1 MPISFLYPLCLLPSC
16 FLILLTSLTTLA
28 PASPSHTTN
37 ILTYAG
43 INLAGPEF
51 SPSNKPGVLY
61 KDYLYPSASDYAY
74 VVKKGMNI
82 VRLPVLWERVQ
93 PTLNDALDATQLN
106 LILNAVE
113 QAKAQKLH
121 IILDIHNYAK
131 HNDELIGSDNVPI
144 SAFAD
149 LWKRLSLQFANDK
162 AVIFGLMNE
171 PHEITSTT
179 WAKAA
184 QAAINAIRS
193 TGARNLVLV
202 PGTAY
207 SGAHSWLSSY
217 YGIPNGEALLNI
229 NDPAKHMTFEVH
241 QYTNEN
247 STGTTG
253 ECISTTIGAEKLEAF
268 TNWLRTYH
276 KTGFLGEFATGNN
289 DTCNQALE
297 GMLSYIEENADV
309 WLGLTWWGYN
319 PWFSPNYPFN
329 LYPNSDGS
337 DKPQMSILESHTRK
351 ITKIHK

>member
-1 MPISFLYPLCLLPSC
+1 
-16 FLILLTSLTTLA
+16 
-28 PASPSHTTN
+28 
-37 ILTYAG
+37 
-43 INLAGPEF
+43 
-51 SPSNKPGVLY
+51 
-61 KDYLYPSASDYAY
+61 
-74 VVKKGMNI
+74 MNI

-131 HNDELIGSDNVPI
+131 YNDELIGSDNVPI

-149 LWKRLSLQFANDK
+149 LWKRLSLQFSNDK

-241 QYTNEN
+241 QYT
-247 STGTTG
+247 
-253 ECISTTIGAEKLEAF
+253 
-268 TNWLRTYH
+268 
-276 KTGFLGEFATGNN
+276 
-289 DTCNQALE
+289 Q
-297 GMLSYIEENADV
+297 
-309 WLGLTWWGYN
+309 
-319 PWFSPNYPFN
+319 
-329 LYPNSDGS
+329 
-337 DKPQMSILESHTRK
+337 
-351 ITKIHK
+351 